1 MRRTQEGLQVHLE
14 AEEGVPHQVADA
26 SKGEQRDTQQRY
38 LIACWHGVFPSR
50 AMSVVE
56 DKGDD
61 QDHGIH
67 ELASVEHGVPGG
79 EKGPVRQPVS
89 MSPSV
94 QEAPTHT
101 DQA

>member
-26 SKGEQRDTQQRY
+26 SKGEQRDTQQRD

-61 QDHGIH
+61 QDQGIH
-67 ELASVEHGVPGG
+67 EIASVEHGMPGG
-79 EKGPVRQPVS
+79 EKGPVHQPMS

-94 QEAPTHT
+94 EVDPTDKDH
-101 DQA
+101 A